1 MLATRGARQ
10 RRPYARSSFAGGGP
24 SFAPARAAFLPA
36 KAVGSFVPK
45 LTRQA
50 FEKYGFATATLVT
63 DWAKIAGADLACC
76 AVPERLK
83 WPRTTGAYEDVA
95 EGAKAG
101 PARRSVLRV
110 DPARALDVEYRR
122 QQIAERINAYFGYR
136 AIAEVRIV
144 QAPIEVAEKSSAPA
158 PTAPPPLSAPA
169 MADAD
174 PLTRALAR
182 LEASVKGHNGRPDRP
197 VA

>member
-1 MLATRGARQ
+1 MPFRGN
-10 RRPYARSSFAGGGP
+10 GP
-24 SFAPARAAFLPA
+24 SFTPVRPAYLPA

-63 DWAKIAGADLACC
+63 DWAKIAGTDLACC

-95 EGAKAG
+95 EGAEGRPGATL
-101 PARRSVLRV
+101 VLRV

-122 QQIAERINAYFGYR
+122 RQIAERINAYFGYR

-144 QAPIEVAEKSSAPA
+144 QAPVEPAEKSSAPA
-158 PTAPPPLSAPA
+158 PTAPPPLAAPA
-169 MADAD
+169 MPEAD

-182 LEASVKGHNGRPDRP
+182 LEASVKGHNGRPYGP
-197 VA
+197 IA